1 MRAQSSW
8 ILCWSTVEI
17 HEGGWYWWFNLGPMC
32 CFSFRGK
39 ILLFRSVL
47 LKKRNVQKSISLT
60 EVWQLSPIIR
70 LEVFIFFFLFILPLL
85 FSYEILIKELGN
97 HGMEKISCISSFL
110 WSSVV
115 YCFSAWPCWSQANLS
130 TEVSQ
135 NPLQDDSRRLQRRLQ
150 EASVGCSWNEL
161 KAVTR

>member
-1 MRAQSSW
+1 
-8 ILCWSTVEI
+8 
-17 HEGGWYWWFNLGPMC
+17 MC

-39 ILLFRSVL
+39 ILLFRSVP

-97 HGMEKISCISSFL
+97 
-110 WSSVV
+110 
-115 YCFSAWPCWSQANLS
+115 
-130 TEVSQ
+130 
-135 NPLQDDSRRLQRRLQ
+135 
-150 EASVGCSWNEL
+150 NEMGKNKL
-161 KAVTR
+161 YQ